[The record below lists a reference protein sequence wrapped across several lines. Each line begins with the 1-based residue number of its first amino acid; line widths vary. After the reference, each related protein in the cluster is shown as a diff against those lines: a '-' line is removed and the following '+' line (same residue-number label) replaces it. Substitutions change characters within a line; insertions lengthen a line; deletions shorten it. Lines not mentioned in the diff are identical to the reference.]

1 MTRTPTA
8 ALTVSV
14 VIPVKDDDREL
25 RPPPLRRRNLLGQHP
40 GRAQERGGV
49 AGEGVEDLAG
59 DGSFEGSKDVIAGPS
74 SC

>member
-1 MTRTPTA
+1 MRAGHTPRWLA
-8 ALTVSV
+8 AAVRVRFLARRAGRQSGV
-14 VIPVKDDDREL
+14 VRS
-25 RPPPLRRRNLLGQHP
+25 
-40 GRAQERGGV
+40 GGV

>member
-1 MTRTPTA
+1 VRFLA
-8 ALTVSV
+8 RRAGRKFGV
-14 VIPVKDDDREL
+14 VRS
-25 RPPPLRRRNLLGQHP
+25 
-40 GRAQERGGV
+40 GGV